1 MDFWPFVCFSLKFSP
16 LLFSQLWTF
25 FIYCTVSGTLVTL
38 TNIILPLLWLKRIL
52 MVCTSCKTSYNVL
65 ISGRGVNLHW
75 GGGGG
80 GGGGGGARGGSGKC
94 EKESH
99 QILDSSLEVGTSV
112 MPLYSICTSNLPLP
126 PTPNN
131 DRFLFYSQVLLSKIL
146 PIC

>member
-38 TNIILPLLWLKRIL
+38 TNIILPLLSLKRIL

-65 ISGRGVNLHW
+65 IVGVGW
-75 GGGGG
+75 IYIGGPGGGGG
-80 GGGGGGARGGSGKC
+80 CSGKC

-146 PIC
+146 PICQQLN